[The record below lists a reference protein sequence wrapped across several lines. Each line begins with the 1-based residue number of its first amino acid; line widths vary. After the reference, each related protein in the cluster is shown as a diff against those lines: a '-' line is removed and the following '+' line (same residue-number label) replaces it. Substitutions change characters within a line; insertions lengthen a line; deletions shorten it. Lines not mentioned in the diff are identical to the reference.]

1 MKRENRDYNIQRV
14 ASERIKDVL
23 KERKQ
28 QIKEFNIS
36 AWPHYAASAA
46 SKVLGNSQQMTI
58 GDLQKAAKYLNISA
72 DYLLGLTDE
81 KEMKCATQDGAAPD
95 PITPRDFC
103 KMLVDMKDNMGYK
116 IHLKKVTAKEIRAY
130 FYESERECGTTREPI
145 ESDYLAL
152 YFTNYDGD
160 GSIYCGEDGYGSPVY
175 DIQPNFER
183 KSSSIN
189 TFLEHWQRI
198 RSAYIKGSIDKED
211 YDTLVSKKL
220 SEVMD
225 E

>member
-1 MKRENRDYNIQRV
+1 M
-14 ASERIKDVL
+14 ASLRNEIIERIERL
-23 KERKQ
+23 KGNMSQEDFGKIIGCKQ
-28 QIKEFNIS
+28 
-36 AWPHYAASAA
+36 A
-46 SKVLGNSQQMTI
+46 KVSQLFSRTETKRFTVEELEKI
-58 GDLQKAAKYLNISA
+58 A
-72 DYLLGLTDE
+72 DYFNVSVDSLLGRQE
-81 KEMKCATQDGAAPD
+81 KKKDSD
-95 PITPRDFC
+95 RITPRDFC
-103 KMLVDMKDNMGYK
+103 RMLVDMKDNCGYK
-116 IHLKKVTAKEIRAY
+116 IHMKKVTAKEIRAY
-130 FYESERECGTTREPI
+130 YYESERECDTTQEPI
-145 ESDYLAL
+145 ESNYLAL

-160 GSIYCGEDGYGSPVY
+160 GSIYCGEDDHGAPVY

-198 RSAYIKGSIDKED
+198 RSAYIGGSIDKED